1 MSSGNARVAVY
12 KCGQNVESSKALD
25 ITLLF
30 FFFFFF
36 FFFILLSFFNNE
48 DKKEKSTTTV
58 SVTRNF
64 VIVN

>member
-12 KCGQNVESSKALD
+12 KCGQNVESSKALA
-25 ITLLF
+25 INLL
-30 FFFFFF
+30 FFF

>member
-1 MSSGNARVAVY
+1 MQEWLSTSAVRMW
-12 KCGQNVESSKALD
+12 KSSKTLA
-25 ITLLF
+25 ITLL
-30 FFFFFF
+30 F

-48 DKKEKSTTTV
+48 DKKEKLTTV

>member
-1 MSSGNARVAVY
+1 MQEWLSTSAVRMW
-12 KCGQNVESSKALD
+12 KSSKTLA
-25 ITLLF
+25 ITLL
-30 FFFFFF
+30 FF

-48 DKKEKSTTTV
+48 DKKEKLTTV

>member
-12 KCGQNVESSKALD
+12 KCGQNVESSKALA
-25 ITLLF
+25 ITLL
-30 FFFFFF
+30 FFF

-48 DKKEKSTTTV
+48 DKKEKYTTTV

>member
-12 KCGQNVESSKALD
+12 KCGQNVESSKALA
-25 ITLLF
+25 ITLL
-30 FFFFFF
+30 FFF

-48 DKKEKSTTTV
+48 DKKEKLTTV

>member
-12 KCGQNVESSKALD
+12 KCGQNVESSKALA
-25 ITLLF
+25 ITLL
-30 FFFFFF
+30 FFF

-58 SVTRNF
+58 SVTKNF

>member
-12 KCGQNVESSKALD
+12 KCGQNVESSKALA
-25 ITLLF
+25 ITLL
-30 FFFFFF
+30 F

>member
-12 KCGQNVESSKALD
+12 KCGQNVESSKALA
-25 ITLLF
+25 ITLL
-30 FFFFFF
+30 FF

>member
-12 KCGQNVESSKALD
+12 KCGQNVESSKALA

-30 FFFFFF
+30 FC

>member
-25 ITLLF
+25 ITLL

>member
-12 KCGQNVESSKALD
+12 KCGQNVESSKALA
-25 ITLLF
+25 ITLL
-30 FFFFFF
+30 FFF

>member
-12 KCGQNVESSKALD
+12 KCGQNVESSKALA
-25 ITLLF
+25 ITLL
-30 FFFFFF
+30 FFFF

>member
-12 KCGQNVESSKALD
+12 KCGQNVESSKALA

-36 FFFILLSFFNNE
+36 FLSFFNNE